1 VYPQSGSQSRGQSAG
16 HEDLSHPQ
24 AIDWQWDL
32 DSHHLSIDES
42 LCQQI
47 LNSDLPTLTG
57 NVLLPCMAY
66 HDQQQWLGLLTE
78 ACQSRSQHSYSCCLQ
93 LSDDQ
98 CCYVEFSFKGVE
110 RHRVVGSLRVL
121 LFLHATTS
129 TLSALFSQL
138 FNNGHHGVVLANHQ
152 REIIA
157 CNDAFLAHSHYH
169 NGQLAG
175 QSMDVL
181 NSNKHSDDFYRAIWQ
196 QVENEGHW
204 SGVVLIQNALG
215 KTYAQDLT
223 LQKVTLVE
231 GTFYCAVYL
240 DLSDHL
246 YRIADVE
253 LGGVDLLTQLPTEK
267 QFNHA
272 VASDWMEQT
281 EPVICMVVAFHPD
294 FEQVDD
300 FEIKALLSE
309 QLTLNPVA
317 KYVGYLG
324 NNHFVACLECQ
335 VLAGPSKV
343 RLIHQTIRR
352 FFSALNQSC
361 GSGVHRAILHGRVG
375 VSVLWHDTHKPNLL
389 VNHAVQAML
398 EQSVEQR
405 GQISFYHG
413 ALHKEVLRRKEMEEW
428 AEQQIKSQSVE
439 VYYQPIVDVRNW
451 DVVRFEALS
460 RFKGPDGRLLNTQE
474 MVMIAEDLDLVSDLD
489 WCIGK
494 RALHDLNTIQQR
506 FGAQI
511 GVTINRSLNTKLEVD
526 EVLQSAHSLIQ
537 TYAQLPNTVT
547 IELTESAYFDSES
560 RRSSLIRNIRRQG
573 VSIAIDDFGT
583 GYSSF
588 AYLSD
593 CNFDVLKIDR
603 EFIKDLKPN
612 TRQYYIVKMITQL
625 AHTLEVKV
633 VAEGVETYEELEV
646 VCSVGVDYI
655 QGYFFSKPLPLRDL
669 EQAWGYYDRLE
680 RFLSGSNCARRDS
693 LLTLCKMH
701 TPSLAPNDTL
711 MRAYELFHSEQHQLE
726 VIPIVDGKKCVGVV
740 GREQLN
746 HHISPTLGTKLE
758 TTRDLLMAK
767 KTLNQVMRTQLFT
780 ASYHT
785 KLSQTK
791 ELIQS
796 GIKPPWLVVNDADEF
811 LGVVTNQDLLH
822 YFTDG

>member
-1 VYPQSGSQSRGQSAG
+1 MYPQSGSEGNGQTELHDEISQTQTI
-16 HEDLSHPQ
+16 E
-24 AIDWQWDL
+24 WQWDL
-32 DSHHLSIDES
+32 ESHRLSIDEP
-42 LCQQI
+42 LCRQI
-47 LNSDLPTLTG
+47 LNSELPTLTG
-57 NVLLPCMAY
+57 NVLLPCMGY
-66 HDQQQWLGLLTE
+66 HDQQRLLGLLTE
-78 ACQSRSQHSYSCCLQ
+78 AGQNRSQHRYSCCLQ

-98 CCYVEFSFKGVE
+98 CCYVELIFKGVE
-110 RHRVVGSLRVL
+110 RTQVVGSLRAL

-138 FNNGHHGVVLANHQ
+138 FNNSHHGVVLANHQ

-157 CNDAFLAHSHYH
+157 CNDAFLTHSQYQ

-181 NSNKHSDDFYRAIWQ
+181 NSNKHSEDFYQSIWQ
-196 QVENEGHW
+196 QVERNTHW

-272 VASDWMEQT
+272 VTSDWMEQT
-281 EPVICMVVAFHPD
+281 EPVICMVVAFNPH

-300 FEIKALLSE
+300 FEVKSLLSE

-324 NNHFVACLECQ
+324 NNHFVACLECP

-352 FFSALNQSC
+352 FFSSLNQAC
-361 GSGVHRAILHGRVG
+361 GSVVHRSIMHGRVG
-375 VSVLWHDTHKPNLL
+375 VSVLGHDTHKPNLL

-428 AEQQIKSQSVE
+428 AEQQIKSQTVE
-439 VYYQPIVDVRNW
+439 VYYQAIVDVRNW

-460 RFKGPDGRLLNTQE
+460 RFKGPDGRILNTQE

-489 WCIGK
+489 WCVGK
-494 RALHDLNTIQQR
+494 QALQDLVVIQQR
-506 FGAQI
+506 FGSQI

-537 TYAQLPNTVT
+537 TYAQSPSTVT

-560 RRSSLIRNIRRQG
+560 RRSSLIRSIRRQG

-625 AHTLEVKV
+625 AHTLDVKV
-633 VAEGVETYEELEV
+633 VAEGVETHQELEV
-646 VCSVGVDYI
+646 VCSVGIDYI
-655 QGYFFSKPLPLRDL
+655 QGYFFSKPLPLHNLD
-669 EQAWGYYDRLE
+669 QAWGYYDRLE
-680 RFLSGSNCARRDS
+680 RFLSGSNYARRDS
-693 LLTLCKMH
+693 LLSLCKVH
-701 TPSLAPNDTL
+701 TPTLAPNDTL
-711 MRAYELFHSEQHQLE
+711 MRAYEMFHSEQYQLE
-726 VIPIVDGKKCVGVV
+726 VIPIVDGKKCLGVV

-758 TTRDLLMAK
+758 STRDLVMAK

-780 ASYHT
+780 ASLNT
-785 KLSQTK
+785 KLSQVK

-796 GIKPPWLVVNDADEF
+796 GIKPPWLVVNEADEF
-811 LGVVTNQDLLH
+811 LGIVTNQDLLN
-822 YFTDG
+822 YFSDG